1 MITLRTL
8 AIPIAGAAITV
19 CGTVTDGTIGRA
31 AHLLQRRLRE
41 PSTHW
46 SQPTYGYYN
55 DPHYDTY

>member
-1 MITLRTL
+1 MITLKTL
-8 AIPIAGAAITV
+8 AIPIAG
-19 CGTVTDGTIGRA
+19 A